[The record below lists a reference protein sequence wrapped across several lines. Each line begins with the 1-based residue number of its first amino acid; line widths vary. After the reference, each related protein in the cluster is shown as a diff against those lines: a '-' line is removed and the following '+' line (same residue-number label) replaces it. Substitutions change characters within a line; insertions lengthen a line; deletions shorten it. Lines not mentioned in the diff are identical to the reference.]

1 MSALWKA
8 AITRVLHKAMRPHG
22 PVTHTNFAW
31 NRGNG
36 VSPPCKRNVLLAFVL
51 YKTEHLRLIGSRPIE
66 SVQF

>member
-1 MSALWKA
+1 MVRLRTLTSLG
-8 AITRVLHKAMRPHG
+8 TGVHRS
-22 PVTHTNFAW
+22 
-31 NRGNG
+31 NG

>member
-31 NRGNG
+31 NRGASKQRS
-36 VSPPCKRNVLLAFVL
+36 VSSL
-51 YKTEHLRLIGSRPIE
+51 
-66 SVQF
+66 